1 MKDEICKG
9 DIYYAKLDGTVG
21 SEQSGVRPVI
31 IVQNNIGNK
40 FSPTV
45 IIIPFSRS
53 KRKKISQPTHLK
65 IRPYGTALAEQIRV
79 IDRKRLD
86 RRIGK
91 INNNIMRE
99 VDKKILIALDI

>member
-45 IIIPFSRS
+45 IIIPF
-53 KRKKISQPTHLK
+53 
-65 IRPYGTALAEQIRV
+65 V
-79 IDRKRLD
+79 
-86 RRIGK
+86 
-91 INNNIMRE
+91 
-99 VDKKILIALDI
+99 